1 MVKPLFK
8 VSTPN
13 EVIAMLKS
21 HLNLK
26 EITQS
31 NIEVVDIKTAL
42 HRILAEEVVAPVNLP
57 GFNRSTMDGYAI
69 GAEDSF
75 GATDSLPSYLKIVG
89 EIKMGAKP
97 EFKINPGESAKI
109 STGGM
114 LPEGANAVMMVE
126 YTEQID
132 DTTIEARRSI
142 SPWENVVREDE
153 DLKTGEIILRKGSRL
168 RSQDIGVL
176 AGIGKTNIKIYREPK
191 IAIIS
196 TGNEIIPAEGEPRIG
211 QIRDINSYTLGACIE
226 EAGGIPVYRGIIKD
240 EVILLEQEIKK
251 TIKEDKVEAVIISGG
266 SSVGVR
272 DVTLEVLN
280 RLGKPGVLVH
290 GVSVKP
296 GKPTILAISDNRPIF
311 GLPGHPV
318 SAMIIFDLFV
328 RPLISLLQGG
338 QYNYNSAKEIEV
350 ELTCNMVS
358 DSGREDYIRVFI
370 YEKDKKFY
378 AEPILG
384 KSGLIST
391 MVRASGLIKI
401 GLNIEGVEKGSKEVA
416 KLFQVR
422 I

>member
-13 EVIAMLKS
+13 EVITILKD

-26 EITQS
+26 EITQN
-31 NIEVVDIKTAL
+31 NIEEVDIKIVL
-42 HRILAEEVVAPVNLP
+42 HRFLAEEIVAPNNLP

-69 GAEDSF
+69 RAEDSF
-75 GATDSLPSYLKIVG
+75 GATDSLPSYLKIIG
-89 EIKMGAKP
+89 EIKMGVKP
-97 EFKINPGESAKI
+97 EFKINPGKAVKI

-153 DLKTGEIILRKGSRL
+153 DLKIGEIILRKGRRL
-168 RSQDIGVL
+168 RPQDIGIL
-176 AGIGKTNIKIYREPK
+176 AGIGKTNIKIYRKPK

-226 EAGGIPVYRGIIKD
+226 EAGGVPVYRGVIKD

-251 TIKEDKVEAVIISGG
+251 TIKEDKIKAVIISGG

-272 DVTLEVLN
+272 DITLEVLN
-280 RLGKPGVLVH
+280 RLGKPGVLIH

-296 GKPTILAISDNRPIF
+296 GKPTILAIADNRPIF

-328 RPLISLLQGG
+328 RPLINWLQGG
-338 QYNYNSAKEIEV
+338 KYNYNFAKEIEV

-358 DSGREDYIRVFI
+358 DSGREDYVRVFV
-370 YEKDKKFY
+370 YKEGEKVY

-401 GLNIEGVEKGSKEVA
+401 GLNVEGLEKGSKVMVR
-416 KLFQVR
+416 LF
-422 I
+422 

>member
-1 MVKPLFK
+1 MVRPLFK

-13 EVIAMLKS
+13 EVITILKD
-21 HLNLK
+21 HLNLG
-26 EITQS
+26 EITQNNVEEV
-31 NIEVVDIKTAL
+31 NIKITL
-42 HRILAEEVVAPVNLP
+42 HRFLAEEIVAPNNLP

-69 GAEDSF
+69 RAEDSF
-75 GATDSLPSYLKIVG
+75 GATDSLPSYLKIMG
-89 EIKMGAKP
+89 EIKMGIEP
-97 EFKINPGESAKI
+97 EFKINPGEAVKI

-114 LPEGANAVMMVE
+114 LPEGANAVMMLE

-132 DTTIEARRSI
+132 DATIEARRSI
-142 SPWENVVREDE
+142 SPWENVIREDE
-153 DLKTGEIILRKGSRL
+153 DLKTGEIILRKGHRL
-168 RSQDIGVL
+168 RPQDIGIL
-176 AGIGKTNIKIYREPK
+176 AGIGKTNIKIYRKPK

-196 TGNEIIPAEGEPRIG
+196 TGNEVIPAEDEPRIG

-226 EAGGIPVYRGIIKD
+226 EAGGVPVYRGIIKD

-266 SSVGVR
+266 SSVGIR
-272 DVTLEVLN
+272 DITLEVLN
-280 RLGKPGVLVH
+280 RLGKPGVLIH

-296 GKPTILAISDNRPIF
+296 GKPTILAIADNRPIF

-318 SAMIIFDLFV
+318 SAMIVFDLFV
-328 RPLISLLQGG
+328 RPLVCWLQGG
-338 QYNYNSAKEIEV
+338 EYNYNSAKEIEA

-358 DSGREDYIRVFI
+358 DSGREDYVRVFI
-370 YEKDKKFY
+370 YKEGEKIY

-401 GLNIEGVEKGSKEVA
+401 GLNVEGLEKSSKVMV
-416 KLFQVR
+416 KLF
-422 I
+422 

>member
-8 VSTPN
+8 VSTPQ
-13 EVIAMLKS
+13 EVITVLKD

-26 EITQS
+26 ELTQS
-31 NIEVVDIKTAL
+31 NIEEVDIKTAL
-42 HRILAEEVVAPVNLP
+42 HRFIAEEIVAPANLP

-69 GAEDSF
+69 RAEDSF
-75 GATDSLPSYLKIVG
+75 GATDNLPSYLKIIG
-89 EIKMGAKP
+89 EIKMGIKP
-97 EFKINPGESAKI
+97 EFKIYPGETVKI

-114 LPEGANAVMMVE
+114 LPEGVNAVMMVE

-132 DTTIEARRSI
+132 DTTLEVRRTI

-153 DLKTGEIILRKGSRL
+153 DLKKGESILRKGHRL
-168 RSQDIGVL
+168 RPQDIGVL
-176 AGIGKTNIKIYREPK
+176 AGIGKTYIKIYKKPK

-211 QIRDINSYTLGACIE
+211 QIRDINSYTLGVCIE
-226 EAGGIPVYRGIIKD
+226 EAGGFPVYRGIIKD
-240 EVILLEQEIKK
+240 EVFLLEQEVKK

-266 SSVGVR
+266 SSVGIR

-280 RLGKPGVLVH
+280 SLGKPGVLIH

-296 GKPTILAISDNRPIF
+296 GKPTILAIADNKPIF

-328 RPLISLLQGG
+328 RPLIRWLQGG
-338 QYNYNSAKEIEV
+338 EYNDNSAKEIEA
-350 ELTCNMVS
+350 ELICNMVS
-358 DSGREDYIRVFI
+358 DSGREDYVRVFV
-370 YEKDKKFY
+370 YKKGEKFY
-378 AEPILG
+378 AEPVLG

-401 GLNIEGVEKGSKEVA
+401 GLNIEGLEKGSKVMV
-416 KLFQVR
+416 KLF
-422 I
+422 

>member
-8 VSTPN
+8 VSTPQ
-13 EVIAMLKS
+13 EVITILKD
-21 HLNLK
+21 HLDLK
-26 EITQS
+26 EITQN
-31 NIEVVDIKTAL
+31 NIEEVDIKIAL
-42 HRILAEEVVAPVNLP
+42 HRFLAEEIVAPNDLP

-69 GAEDSF
+69 RAEDSF
-75 GATDSLPSYLKIVG
+75 GATDSLPSYLKIIG
-89 EIKMGAKP
+89 EIKMGFEP
-97 EFKINPGESAKI
+97 EFKINPGEVVKI

-153 DLKTGEIILRKGSRL
+153 DLKTGEIILKKGHRL
-168 RSQDIGVL
+168 RPQDMGVL
-176 AGIGKTNIKIYREPK
+176 AGIGKTNIKIYRKPK

-196 TGNEIIPAEGEPRIG
+196 TGNEIIPAKGEPRIG

-226 EAGGIPVYRGIIKD
+226 EAGGVPTCRGIIKD

-266 SSVGVR
+266 SSVGTR

-280 RLGKPGVLVH
+280 GLGKPGVLIH

-296 GKPTILAISDNRPIF
+296 GKPTILAIADNRPIF

-328 RPLISLLQGG
+328 RPLISWLQGG
-338 QYNYNSAKEIEV
+338 DYDYDFDFRKEVEA
-350 ELTCNMVS
+350 ELTCNVLS
-358 DSGREDYIRVFI
+358 DSGREDYVRVFV
-370 YEKDKKFY
+370 YEKGEKFY
-378 AEPILG
+378 AEPIMG

-401 GLNIEGVEKGSKEVA
+401 GLNIEGLEKGSKVMVR
-416 KLFQVR
+416 LF
-422 I
+422 

>member
-8 VSTPN
+8 VNTPN
-13 EVIAMLKS
+13 EVITKLKD
-21 HLNLK
+21 HVNFK
-26 EITQS
+26 EITQN
-31 NIEVVDIKTAL
+31 NIEEVNIKIAL
-42 HRILAEEVVAPVNLP
+42 HRFLAEEVVAPANLP
-57 GFNRSTMDGYAI
+57 GFNRSIMDGYAI
-69 GAEDSF
+69 RAEDSF
-75 GATDSLPSYLKIVG
+75 GATDSLPSYLKIIG
-89 EIKMGAKP
+89 EVKMGVKP
-97 EFKINPGESAKI
+97 EFKLNPGEAVKI

-142 SPWENVVREDE
+142 SPWENVVRENE
-153 DLKTGEIILRKGSRL
+153 DLKKGEIILRKRSRL
-168 RSQDIGVL
+168 RPQDIGVL
-176 AGIGKTNIKIYREPK
+176 AGIGKINIKIYRKAK

-196 TGNEIIPAEGEPRIG
+196 TGNEIIPAEGEPQIG

-280 RLGKPGVLVH
+280 RLGNPGVLIH

-296 GKPTILAISDNRPIF
+296 GKPTILAIADNRPIF

-328 RPLISLLQGG
+328 RPLISWLQGG
-338 QYNYNSAKEIEV
+338 QYNYNSAKEIEA

-358 DSGREDYIRVFI
+358 DSGREDYIRVFV

-401 GLNIEGVEKGSKEVA
+401 GLNIEGVEKGSKVMVR
-416 KLFQVR
+416 LF
-422 I
+422 

>member
-8 VSTPN
+8 VSTPQD
-13 EVIAMLKS
+13 VIAILKD
-21 HLNLK
+21 HLNLE
-26 EITQS
+26 EIIQ
-31 NIEVVDIKTAL
+31 NNVEEVDIKITL
-42 HRILAEEVVAPVNLP
+42 HRFLAEEIVAPDNLP

-69 GAEDSF
+69 RAEDSF
-75 GATDSLPSYLKIVG
+75 GATDSLPSYLKIIG
-89 EIKMGAKP
+89 EIKMGVKP
-97 EFKINPGESAKI
+97 EFKINPGKAVKI

-153 DLKTGEIILRKGSRL
+153 DLKIGEIILRKGRRL
-168 RSQDIGVL
+168 RPQDIGIL
-176 AGIGKTNIKIYREPK
+176 AGIGKTNIKIYRKPK

-226 EAGGIPVYRGIIKD
+226 EAGGVPVYRGVIKD

-251 TIKEDKVEAVIISGG
+251 TIKEDKIKAVIISGG

-272 DVTLEVLN
+272 DITLEVLN
-280 RLGKPGVLVH
+280 RLGKPGVLIH

-296 GKPTILAISDNRPIF
+296 GKPTILAIADNRPIF

-328 RPLISLLQGG
+328 RPLINWLQGG
-338 QYNYNSAKEIEV
+338 KYNYNFAKEIEV

-358 DSGREDYIRVFI
+358 DSGREDYVRVFV
-370 YEKDKKFY
+370 YKEGEKVY

-401 GLNIEGVEKGSKEVA
+401 GLNVEGLEKGSKVMVR
-416 KLFQVR
+416 LF
-422 I
+422 

>member
-8 VSTPN
+8 VSTPQ
-13 EVIAMLKS
+13 EVITMLKD

-26 EITQS
+26 EIIQS

-42 HRILAEEVVAPVNLP
+42 HRILAEEIVAPANLP

-69 GAEDSF
+69 RAEDSF

-89 EIKMGAKP
+89 EIKMGVKP
-97 EFKINPGESAKI
+97 EFKIDPGETVKI

-114 LPEGANAVMMVE
+114 LPEGANAVIMVE
-126 YTEQID
+126 YTENID

-153 DLKTGEIILRKGSRL
+153 DLKTGEIMLRKGHRL
-168 RSQDIGVL
+168 RPQDMGVL
-176 AGIGKTNIKIYREPK
+176 AGIGKTNIKIYRKPK

-196 TGNEIIPAEGEPRIG
+196 TGNEIIPAKEKPLIG
-211 QIRDINSYTLGACIE
+211 QVRDINSYTLGACIE
-226 EAGGIPVYRGIIKD
+226 EAGGVPVYRGIIKD

-280 RLGKPGVLVH
+280 RLGKPGVLIH

-296 GKPTILAISDNRPIF
+296 GKPTILAIADNRPIF

-328 RPLISLLQGG
+328 RPLISWLQGG
-338 QYNYNSAKEIEV
+338 EYNYNSAREIEA
-350 ELTCNMVS
+350 ELTCNVVS
-358 DSGREDYIRVFI
+358 DSGREDYVRVLV
-370 YEKDKKFY
+370 YKEGEKFY

-401 GLNIEGVEKGSKEVA
+401 GLNIEGLEKGSKVMV
-416 KLFQVR
+416 KLF
-422 I
+422 

>member
-1 MVKPLFK
+1 MTKPLFK

-13 EVIAMLKS
+13 EVITILKD
-21 HLNLK
+21 HLNLEK
-26 EITQS
+26 ITQ
-31 NIEVVDIKTAL
+31 NNAEEVDIKITL
-42 HRILAEEVVAPVNLP
+42 HRFLAEEIVAPANLP

-69 GAEDSF
+69 RAEDSF
-75 GATDSLPSYLKIVG
+75 GATDSLPSYLKIIG
-89 EIKMGAKP
+89 EIKMGVKP
-97 EFKINPGESAKI
+97 EFKINPGEVVKI

-142 SPWENVVREDE
+142 SPWENVIRKNE
-153 DLKTGEIILRKGSRL
+153 DLKIGEIILRKGHRL
-168 RSQDIGVL
+168 RPQDMGVL
-176 AGIGKTNIKIYREPK
+176 AGIGKTNIKIYRKPK

-196 TGNEIIPAEGEPRIG
+196 TGNEIIPAKEKPLIG
-211 QIRDINSYTLGACIE
+211 QVRDINSYTLGACIE
-226 EAGGIPVYRGIIKD
+226 EAGGVPVYRGIIKD

-251 TIKEDKVEAVIISGG
+251 TIKEDKIKAVIISGG

-272 DVTLEVLN
+272 DITLEVLN
-280 RLGKPGVLVH
+280 RLGKPGVLIH

-296 GKPTILAISDNRPIF
+296 GKPTILAIADNRPIF

-328 RPLISLLQGG
+328 RPLISWLQGEE
-338 QYNYNSAKEIEV
+338 YNYSSAKEIEA
-350 ELTCNMVS
+350 ELTYNMVS
-358 DSGREDYIRVFI
+358 DSGREDYVRVFV
-370 YEKDKKFY
+370 YKEGEKFY

-401 GLNIEGVEKGSKEVA
+401 GLNVEGLEKGNKVMVR
-416 KLFQVR
+416 LF
-422 I
+422 

>member
-13 EVIAMLKS
+13 EVITILKD

-26 EITQS
+26 EITQN
-31 NIEVVDIKTAL
+31 NIEEVDIKIAL
-42 HRILAEEVVAPVNLP
+42 HRFLAEEIVALNNLP

-69 GAEDSF
+69 RAEDSF
-75 GATDSLPSYLKIVG
+75 GATDSLPSYLKIIG
-89 EIKMGAKP
+89 EIKMGVKP
-97 EFKINPGESAKI
+97 EFKINPGEAVKI

-132 DTTIEARRSI
+132 DTTVEVRRSI

-153 DLKTGEIILRKGSRL
+153 DLKIGEIILRKGHRL
-168 RSQDIGVL
+168 RPQDLGVL
-176 AGIGKTNIKIYREPK
+176 AGIGKTNIKIYRKPK

-196 TGNEIIPAEGEPRIG
+196 TGNEIIPAKEKPLIG
-211 QIRDINSYTLGACIE
+211 QVRDINSYTLGACIE
-226 EAGGIPVYRGIIKD
+226 EAGGVPVYRGIIKD

-251 TIKEDKVEAVIISGG
+251 TIKEDKIEVVIISGG

-272 DVTLEVLN
+272 DITLEVLN
-280 RLGKPGVLVH
+280 RLGKPGVLIH

-296 GKPTILAISDNRPIF
+296 GKPTILAIADNRPIF

-328 RPLISLLQGG
+328 RPLISWLQGG
-338 QYNYNSAKEIEV
+338 EYSYNSAKEIEA

-358 DSGREDYIRVFI
+358 DSGREDYIRVFVFK
-370 YEKDKKFY
+370 EGEKFY
-378 AEPILG
+378 VEPILG

-401 GLNIEGVEKGSKEVA
+401 GLNIEGLEKGSKVMVR
-416 KLFQVR
+416 LF
-422 I
+422 

>member
-13 EVIAMLKS
+13 EVITILKD
-21 HLNLK
+21 HLNLE
-26 EITQS
+26 EITQ
-31 NIEVVDIKTAL
+31 NNVEEVDIKITL
-42 HRILAEEVVAPVNLP
+42 HRFLAEEIVAPANLP

-69 GAEDSF
+69 RAEDSF
-75 GATDSLPSYLKIVG
+75 GATDSLPSYLKIIG
-89 EIKMGAKP
+89 EIKMGVKP
-97 EFKINPGESAKI
+97 EFKINPGEVIKI

-126 YTEQID
+126 YTEQTD
-132 DTTIEARRSI
+132 DTNVEVRSSI
-142 SPWENVVREDE
+142 SPWENVIRKDE
-153 DLKTGEIILRKGSRL
+153 DLKTGEIILRKGHRL
-168 RSQDIGVL
+168 RPQDMGVL
-176 AGIGKTNIKIYREPK
+176 AGIGKTNIKIYRKPK

-196 TGNEIIPAEGEPRIG
+196 TGNEIIPAKEKPLIG
-211 QIRDINSYTLGACIE
+211 QVRDINSYTLGACIE
-226 EAGGIPVYRGIIKD
+226 EAGGVPVYRGIIKD

-251 TIKEDKVEAVIISGG
+251 TIKEDKIEAVIISGG

-272 DVTLEVLN
+272 DITLEVLN
-280 RLGKPGVLVH
+280 RLGKPGVLIH

-296 GKPTILAISDNRPIF
+296 GKPTILAIADNRPIF

-318 SAMIIFDLFV
+318 SAMIIFGLFV
-328 RPLISLLQGG
+328 RPLISWLQGEE
-338 QYNYNSAKEIEV
+338 YNYNSAKEIEA

-358 DSGREDYIRVFI
+358 DSGREDYVRVFV
-370 YEKDKKFY
+370 YKEGEKFY

-401 GLNIEGVEKGSKEVA
+401 GLNVEGLEKGSKVMV
-416 KLFQVR
+416 KLF
-422 I
+422 

>member
-13 EVIAMLKS
+13 EVITILKD

-26 EITQS
+26 EITKN
-31 NIEVVDIKTAL
+31 NIEEVDIKIAL
-42 HRILAEEVVAPVNLP
+42 HRFLSEEIFAPANLP
-57 GFNRSTMDGYAI
+57 GFNRSIMDGYAI
-69 GAEDSF
+69 RAEDSF
-75 GATDSLPSYLKIVG
+75 GATDSLPSYLKIIG
-89 EIKMGAKP
+89 EIRMGVRP
-97 EFKINPGESAKI
+97 EFKINPGEAVKI

-114 LPEGANAVMMVE
+114 LPEGVNAVMMVE

-132 DTTIEARRSI
+132 DTTVEVRRSI

-153 DLKTGEIILRKGSRL
+153 DLKIGEIILKKGHRL
-168 RSQDIGVL
+168 RPQDMGVL
-176 AGIGKTNIKIYREPK
+176 AGIGKTNIKIYRKPK

-196 TGNEIIPAEGEPRIG
+196 TGNEIIAAKEKPLIG
-211 QIRDINSYTLGACIE
+211 QVRDINSYTLGACIE
-226 EAGGIPVYRGIIKD
+226 EAGGVPVYRGIIKD

-251 TIKEDKVEAVIISGG
+251 TIKEDKIEAVIISGG

-272 DVTLEVLN
+272 DITLEVLN
-280 RLGKPGVLVH
+280 RLGKPGVLIH

-296 GKPTILAISDNRPIF
+296 GKPTILAIADNRPIF

-328 RPLISLLQGG
+328 HPLISWLQGEE
-338 QYNYNSAKEIEV
+338 YSYNSAKEIEA

-358 DSGREDYIRVFI
+358 DSGREDYVRVFV
-370 YEKDKKFY
+370 YKEGEKFY

-401 GLNIEGVEKGSKEVA
+401 GLNIEGLEKGSKVMVR
-416 KLFQVR
+416 LF
-422 I
+422 

>member
-1 MVKPLFK
+1 MIRPLFE
-8 VSTPN
+8 VSTPE
-13 EVIAMLKS
+13 EVIKLLKNN
-21 HLNLK
+21 LNFKKIIQNNKEVINIKNALYRILSK
-26 EITQS
+26 EI
-31 NIEVVDIKTAL
+31 A
-42 HRILAEEVVAPVNLP
+42 APVNLP
-57 GFNRSTMDGYAI
+57 GFNRSIMDGYAI
-69 GAEDSF
+69 RAEDSF
-75 GATDSLPSYLKIVG
+75 GATDSLPSYLKIMG
-89 EIKMGAKP
+89 EIKMGNRP
-97 EFKINPGESAKI
+97 DFKINPGEAVKI

-153 DLKTGEIILRKGSRL
+153 DLKAGEIILTKGHKL
-168 RSQDIGVL
+168 RPQDIGVL
-176 AGIGKTNIKIYREPK
+176 AGIGKTNIKIYKKPK

-196 TGNEIIPAEGEPRIG
+196 TGNEIISAESEPRIG

-240 EVILLEQEIKK
+240 EVVLLEQEIKK
-251 TIKEDKVEAVIISGG
+251 TIKEDKVEVVIISGG

-280 RLGKPGVLVH
+280 RLGKPGVLIH

-296 GKPTILAISDNRPIF
+296 GKPTILAIADNRPIF

-328 RPLISLLQGG
+328 RPLLSWLQGG
-338 QYNYNSAKEIEV
+338 QYNYNSAKEIEA

-358 DSGREDYIRVFI
+358 DSGREDYIRVFVN
-370 YEKDKKFY
+370 EKEKKFY

-401 GLNIEGVEKGSKEVA
+401 GLNIEGVEKGSKVIVR
-416 KLFQVR
+416 LF
-422 I
+422 

>member
-8 VSTPN
+8 VSTPQD
-13 EVIAMLKS
+13 VIAILKD
-21 HLNLK
+21 HLNLE
-26 EITQS
+26 EIIQ
-31 NIEVVDIKTAL
+31 NNVEEVDIKITL
-42 HRILAEEVVAPVNLP
+42 HRFLAEEIVAPDNLP

-69 GAEDSF
+69 RAEDSF
-75 GATDSLPSYLKIVG
+75 GATDSLPSYLKIIG
-89 EIKMGAKP
+89 EIKMGVKP
-97 EFKINPGESAKI
+97 EFKINPGGAVKI

-126 YTEQID
+126 YTENID

-142 SPWENVVREDE
+142 SPWENVIREDE
-153 DLKTGEIILRKGSRL
+153 DLKTGEIILRKGRRL
-168 RSQDIGVL
+168 RPQDIGVL
-176 AGIGKTNIKIYREPK
+176 AGIGKTNIKIYRRPK
-191 IAIIS
+191 IVIIS

-226 EAGGIPVYRGIIKD
+226 EAGGVPVYRGIIKD
-240 EVILLEQEIKK
+240 EVVLLEQEIKK
-251 TIKEDKVEAVIISGG
+251 TIKKDKVEAIIISGG

-272 DVTLEVLN
+272 DITLEVLN
-280 RLGKPGVLVH
+280 RLGKPGVLIH

-296 GKPTILAISDNRPIF
+296 GKPTILAIADNRPIF

-328 RPLISLLQGG
+328 RPLINWLQGG
-338 QYNYNSAKEIEV
+338 EYNYNFAKEIEA

-358 DSGREDYIRVFI
+358 DSGREDYIRVFV
-370 YEKDKKFY
+370 YKEGEKYY

-401 GLNIEGVEKGSKEVA
+401 GLNIEGLEKGSKVMVR
-416 KLFQVR
+416 LF
-422 I
+422 

>member
-1 MVKPLFK
+1 LVRPLFE
-8 VSTPN
+8 VSTPE
-13 EVIAMLKS
+13 EVIKLLKNN
-21 HLNLK
+21 LNFKKIIQNNK
-26 EITQS
+26 EVI
-31 NIEVVDIKTAL
+31 NIKNAL
-42 HRILAEEVVAPVNLP
+42 HRILSKEIVAPADLP

-69 GAEDSF
+69 RAEDSF
-75 GATDSLPSYLKIVG
+75 GATDSLPSYLKIIG
-89 EIKMGAKP
+89 EIKMGDRP
-97 EFKINPGESAKI
+97 NFKINPGEAVKI

-142 SPWENVVREDE
+142 SPWENVVRENE
-153 DLKTGEIILRKGSRL
+153 DLKIGEIILRKGHRL
-168 RSQDIGVL
+168 HPQDIGVL
-176 AGIGKTNIKIYREPK
+176 AGIGKINIKIYKKPK

-196 TGNEIIPAEGEPRIG
+196 TGNEIIPAEGKPRIG
-211 QIRDINSYTLGACIE
+211 QIRDINSYTLGACIK

-280 RLGKPGVLVH
+280 RLGKPGVLIH

-296 GKPTILAISDNRPIF
+296 GKPTILAIADNRPIF

-318 SAMIIFDLFV
+318 SAMIIFDLFL
-328 RPLISLLQGG
+328 RPLISWLQGG
-338 QYNYNSAKEIEV
+338 QYNYNSAKETEA

-358 DSGREDYIRVFI
+358 DSGREDYIRVFV

-401 GLNIEGVEKGSKEVA
+401 GLNIEGLEKGSKVMV
-416 KLFQVR
+416 KLF
-422 I
+422 

>member
-1 MVKPLFK
+1 MVRPLFE
-8 VSTPN
+8 VSTPE
-13 EVIAMLKS
+13 EVIKLLKNN
-21 HLNLK
+21 LNFKKIIQNNK
-26 EITQS
+26 EVI
-31 NIEVVDIKTAL
+31 NVKNAL
-42 HRILAEEVVAPVNLP
+42 HRILSKEIAAPANLP
-57 GFNRSTMDGYAI
+57 GFNRSIMDGYAI
-69 GAEDSF
+69 RAEDSF

-89 EIKMGAKP
+89 EIKMGDRSD
-97 EFKINPGESAKI
+97 FKINPGEAVKI

-114 LPEGANAVMMVE
+114 LPEGTNAVMMVE

-153 DLKTGEIILRKGSRL
+153 DLKAGEIILTKGHKL
-168 RSQDIGVL
+168 RPQDIGVL
-176 AGIGKTNIKIYREPK
+176 AGIGKTNIKIYRKPK

-196 TGNEIIPAEGEPRIG
+196 TGNEIISAESELRIG

-251 TIKEDKVEAVIISGG
+251 TIKEDKVEVVIISGG

-280 RLGKPGVLVH
+280 RLGKPGVLIH

-296 GKPTILAISDNRPIF
+296 GKPTILAIADNRPIF

-328 RPLISLLQGG
+328 RPLISWLQGG
-338 QYNYNSAKEIEV
+338 QYNYNSAKEIEA

-358 DSGREDYIRVFI
+358 DSGREDYIRVFVN
-370 YEKDKKFY
+370 EKEKKFY

-384 KSGLIST
+384 KSGLIFT

-401 GLNIEGVEKGSKEVA
+401 GLNVEGLEKGSKVMVR
-416 KLFQVR
+416 LF
-422 I
+422 

>member
-1 MVKPLFK
+1 MVKPLFR
-8 VSTPN
+8 VSTPQ
-13 EVIAMLKS
+13 EVITVLKD

-26 EITQS
+26 EITQY
-31 NIEVVDIKTAL
+31 NIEEVDIKIAL
-42 HRILAEEVVAPVNLP
+42 HRFSAEEIVAPANLP

-69 GAEDSF
+69 WAEDSF
-75 GATDSLPSYLKIVG
+75 GATDSLPSYLKIIG
-89 EIKMGAKP
+89 EIKMGVKP
-97 EFKINPGESAKI
+97 EFKINPGEAVKI

-132 DTTIEARRSI
+132 DNTIEARRSI

-153 DLKTGEIILRKGSRL
+153 DLKTGEIILRKGDRL

-176 AGIGKTNIKIYREPK
+176 AGIGKTNIKIYRKPK

-280 RLGKPGVLVH
+280 RLGKPGVLIH

-296 GKPTILAISDNRPIF
+296 GKPTLLAIADNRPIF

-328 RPLISLLQGG
+328 RPLISWLQGG
-338 QYNYNSAKEIEV
+338 EYNYNSAKEIEA

-358 DSGREDYIRVFI
+358 DSGREDYIRVFV

-401 GLNIEGVEKGSKEVA
+401 GLNVEGLEKGSKVNVE
-416 KLFQVR
+416 LF
-422 I
+422 

>member
-13 EVIAMLKS
+13 EVITILKD
-21 HLNLK
+21 HLNLE
-26 EITQS
+26 EITQ
-31 NIEVVDIKTAL
+31 NNVEEVDIKITL
-42 HRILAEEVVAPVNLP
+42 HRFLAEEIVAPANLP

-69 GAEDSF
+69 RAEDSF
-75 GATDSLPSYLKIVG
+75 GATDSLPSYLKIIG
-89 EIKMGAKP
+89 EIKMGVKP
-97 EFKINPGESAKI
+97 EFKINPGEVIKI

-126 YTEQID
+126 YTEQTD
-132 DTTIEARRSI
+132 DTNVEVRSSI
-142 SPWENVVREDE
+142 SPWENVIRKDE
-153 DLKTGEIILRKGSRL
+153 DLKTGEIILRKGHRL
-168 RSQDIGVL
+168 RPQDMGVL
-176 AGIGKTNIKIYREPK
+176 AGIGKTNIKIYRKPK

-196 TGNEIIPAEGEPRIG
+196 TGNEIIPAKEKPLIG
-211 QIRDINSYTLGACIE
+211 QVRDINSYTLGACIE
-226 EAGGIPVYRGIIKD
+226 EAGGVPVYKGIIKD

-251 TIKEDKVEAVIISGG
+251 TIKEDKIEAVIISGG

-272 DVTLEVLN
+272 DITLEVLN
-280 RLGKPGVLVH
+280 RLGKPGVLIH

-296 GKPTILAISDNRPIF
+296 GKPTILAIADNRPIF

-328 RPLISLLQGG
+328 RPLISWLQGEE
-338 QYNYNSAKEIEV
+338 YNYNSAKEIEA

-358 DSGREDYIRVFI
+358 DSGREDYVRVFV
-370 YEKDKKFY
+370 YKEGEKFY

-401 GLNIEGVEKGSKEVA
+401 GLNVEGLEKGSKVMV
-416 KLFQVR
+416 KLF
-422 I
+422 

>member
-1 MVKPLFK
+1 MVKPLLK
-8 VSTPN
+8 VSTPQD
-13 EVIAMLKS
+13 VIVILKD
-21 HLNLK
+21 HLNLE
-26 EITQS
+26 EIIQ
-31 NIEVVDIKTAL
+31 NNVEEVDIKITL
-42 HRILAEEVVAPVNLP
+42 HRFLAEEIVAPDNLP

-69 GAEDSF
+69 RAEDSF
-75 GATDSLPSYLKIVG
+75 GATDSLPSYLKIIG
-89 EIKMGAKP
+89 EIKMGVKP
-97 EFKINPGESAKI
+97 EFKINPGGAVKI

-153 DLKTGEIILRKGSRL
+153 DLKIGEIILRKGRRL
-168 RSQDIGVL
+168 RPQDIGIL
-176 AGIGKTNIKIYREPK
+176 AGIGKTNIKIYRKPK

-196 TGNEIIPAEGEPRIG
+196 TGTEIIPAEGEPRIG
-211 QIRDINSYTLGACIE
+211 QVRDINSYTLGACIE
-226 EAGGIPVYRGIIKD
+226 EAGGVPVYRGIIKD
-240 EVILLEQEIKK
+240 EVVLLEQEIKK
-251 TIKEDKVEAVIISGG
+251 TIKKDKVEAIIISGG
-266 SSVGVR
+266 SSVGVK
-272 DVTLEVLN
+272 DITLEVLN
-280 RLGKPGVLVH
+280 RLGKPGVLIH

-296 GKPTILAISDNRPIF
+296 GKPTILAIADNRPIF

-328 RPLISLLQGG
+328 RPLINWLQGG
-338 QYNYNSAKEIEV
+338 KYNYNFAKEIEV

-358 DSGREDYIRVFI
+358 DSGREDYIRVFV
-370 YEKDKKFY
+370 YKEGEKVY

-401 GLNIEGVEKGSKEVA
+401 GLNIEGLEKGSKVMVR
-416 KLFQVR
+416 LF
-422 I
+422 

>member
-1 MVKPLFK
+1 LVRPLFE
-8 VSTPN
+8 VSTPE
-13 EVIAMLKS
+13 EVIKLLKNN
-21 HLNLK
+21 LNFKKIIQNNK
-26 EITQS
+26 EVI
-31 NIEVVDIKTAL
+31 NIKNAL
-42 HRILAEEVVAPVNLP
+42 HRILSKEIVAPADLP

-69 GAEDSF
+69 RAEDSF
-75 GATDSLPSYLKIVG
+75 GATDSLPSYLKIIG
-89 EIKMGAKP
+89 EIKMGDRP
-97 EFKINPGESAKI
+97 NFKINPGEAVKI

-142 SPWENVVREDE
+142 SPWENVVRENE
-153 DLKTGEIILRKGSRL
+153 DLKTGEIILRKGHRL
-168 RSQDIGVL
+168 HPQDIGVL
-176 AGIGKTNIKIYREPK
+176 AGIGKINIKIYKKPK

-196 TGNEIIPAEGEPRIG
+196 TGNEIIPAEGKPRIG
-211 QIRDINSYTLGACIE
+211 QIRDINSYTLGACIK

-280 RLGKPGVLVH
+280 RLGKPGVLIH

-296 GKPTILAISDNRPIF
+296 GKPTILTIADNRPIF

-318 SAMIIFDLFV
+318 SAMIIFDLFL
-328 RPLISLLQGG
+328 RPLISWLQGG
-338 QYNYNSAKEIEV
+338 QYNYNSAKETEA

-358 DSGREDYIRVFI
+358 DSGREDYIRVFV

-401 GLNIEGVEKGSKEVA
+401 GLNIEGLEKGSKVMV
-416 KLFQVR
+416 KLF
-422 I
+422 